1 MPTPS
6 QEPRVIVDH
15 FFRHQWGRVVS
26 HLTAKFGVPHLTLV
40 EDAVQ
45 EALTKAMQ
53 SWAFQ
58 GIPDNPAGWITRVA
72 HNHVID
78 TLRRKNNFEKKSAE
92 LGREESSYAMDWD
105 MDEEIKDD
113 ELKMMFACCH
123 PAISAELQII
133 LTLKI
138 LGGFSNA
145 EVGRQLLKK
154 EDAIAKAYTRGKKK
168 LVDEGITLEVPFGK
182 HLSQRLSKVLR
193 ILYLLF
199 NEGYSVTE
207 GDLLI
212 KASLCEEAIRLG
224 SLILECKR
232 LVKPDVHALMAL
244 MYFQSSRFNA
254 RLDSEEQ
261 MVSLEHQDRSLWD
274 YSLIELG
281 KSHLELAAAFGHVND
296 YFIQAS
302 IARVHCEAATYE
314 STNWQQ
320 ILMLYD
326 IQLQLNNSPV
336 IYLNR
341 VIAYGKVFGAEAAL
355 ADLEVYSGK
364 KALEK
369 YPLLYAVQAEFLA
382 EMNNYPSAVEK
393 IERAISLNGN
403 HKEVTYM
410 NLKKTLWQSHIASSE
425 S

>member
-1 MPTPS
+1 MPAPA
-6 QEPRVIVDH
+6 QEPKAIVDH

-26 HLTAKFGVPHLTLV
+26 HLTAKFGVPNLTLV

-78 TLRRKNNFEKKSAE
+78 MLRRKNNFERKSAE
-92 LGREESSYAMDWD
+92 LGQEESSYAMDWD

-145 EVGRQLLKK
+145 EVARQLLKK

-168 LVDEGITLEVPFGK
+168 LVEEGITLEVPFGK

-212 KASLCEEAIRLG
+212 KTSLCEEAIRLG

-244 MYFQSSRFNA
+244 MCFQSSRFNA
-254 RLDSEEQ
+254 RLDSNGQ
-261 MVSLEHQDRSLWD
+261 MVALNHQNRSLWD
-274 YSLIELG
+274 YSKVELG
-281 KSHLELAAAFGHVND
+281 RHHLELAAAFGHVND

-302 IARVHCEAATYE
+302 IARVHCDADTYE

-326 IQLQLNNSPV
+326 IQLQLNNNPV
-336 IYLNR
+336 IFLNR
-341 VIAYGKVFGAEAAL
+341 VIAYGKVFGAKAAL
-355 ADLEVYSGK
+355 SELDGYGGK
-364 KALEK
+364 KALQK
-369 YPLLYAVQAEFLA
+369 YPLLYAVQAELLA
-382 EMNNYPSAVEK
+382 EIDDYATA
-393 IERAISLNGN
+393 IATIDQAISLNTN
-403 HKEVTYM
+403 VREVEYM
-410 NLKKTLWQSHIASSE
+410 QSKRISWVE
-425 S
+425 CIT